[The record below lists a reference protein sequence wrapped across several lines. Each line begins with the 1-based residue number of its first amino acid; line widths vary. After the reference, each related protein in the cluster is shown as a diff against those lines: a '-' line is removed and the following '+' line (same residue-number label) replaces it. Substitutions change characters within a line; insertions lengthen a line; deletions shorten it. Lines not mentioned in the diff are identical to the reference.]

1 MLPVKLPGGTSDGEG
16 ACDPLARRPGALP
29 LVGNKVGNHLILE
42 KIGEGGAGEVFKAR
56 DLLLGRIVALKV
68 VREDFAFQPQVLER
82 FRAEARTLAR
92 LNHPNVATLHN
103 LLEEDG
109 RQFMVMEYVDG
120 RTLASLVRSRGPLP
134 LDHAL
139 PTFYQALEGIAYA
152 HEHGIV
158 HRDLKSSNL
167 MVTALGVVK
176 IMDFG
181 IARALGSG
189 HVTRHGHMVGTL
201 QFVAPEQVRGEES
214 DVRSD
219 VYSLGIVLFHLLAG
233 RLPFEG
239 SNDYDLMRAHVE
251 TAPPSLRDLAPE
263 IPPAVEAVVL
273 RALGKRPEDRWPSA
287 AAFGAALAEASGIA
301 LSVRPLPLPDPH
313 PADAGDA
320 RTPVTREADTAPLA
334 HEDAPTREHTTA
346 ERPALVRRDARA
358 AERPLPHGAWWERT
372 GAALAL
378 VALAIGIDLLL
389 AEPDPVTPP
398 PATELRV
405 QPPTTGG
412 PNVDLGPPTVDLS
425 GELWPGPLEAEPPAA
440 GAISGLPAE
449 EPFDAWLGGNTRL
462 EEAPPRRRAAAPDSP
477 PRSTSRRQRQEG
489 DRGWVIRR

>member
-1 MLPVKLPGGTSDGEG
+1 
-16 ACDPLARRPGALP
+16 

-42 KIGEGGAGEVFKAR
+42 KVGEGGAGEVFKAR

-120 RTLASLVRSRGPLP
+120 RTLASLIKSCGPLP

-139 PTFYQALEGIAYA
+139 PIFYQALEGIAYA
-152 HEHGIV
+152 HERGIV

-167 MVTALGVVK
+167 MVTPLGVVK

-233 RLPFEG
+233 RLPFEA
-239 SNDYDLMRAHVE
+239 SSDYELMRAHVE
-251 TAPPSLRDLAPE
+251 SAPPSLLELAPGT
-263 IPPAVEAVVL
+263 PPEVDDVVR
-273 RALGKRPEDRWPSA
+273 RALGKGPEERWPSA
-287 AAFGAALAEASGIA
+287 SAFGAALAAASGIA
-301 LSVRPLPLPDPH
+301 LTVRPLPLPDPH
-313 PADAGDA
+313 PAAADDA
-320 RTPVTREADTAPLA
+320 RTPITREADTAPLA

-346 ERPALVRRDARA
+346 QHPIPGRPPARA
-358 AERPLPHGAWWERT
+358 AEGRYARGSWWERT

-378 VALAIGIDLLL
+378 LALAIGIDLLL
-389 AEPDPVTPP
+389 AEPHATPAARERVGAA
-398 PATELRV
+398 PASEAARS
-405 QPPTTGG
+405 
-412 PNVDLGPPTVDLS
+412 DLGPPVLDLG
-425 GELWPGPLEAEPPAA
+425 GELWPGPLEAAAPAA
-440 GAISGLPAE
+440 SLASQADTHP
-449 EPFDAWLGGNTRL
+449 PFDAGLRAGVQP
-462 EEAPPRRRAAAPDSP
+462 EPAPSPRKGAAADP
-477 PRSTSRRQRQEG
+477 PRSKTRAKRQEG
-489 DRGWVIRR
+489 DPGWIIRR

>member
-1 MLPVKLPGGTSDGEG
+1 
-16 ACDPLARRPGALP
+16 

-42 KIGEGGAGEVFKAR
+42 KVGEGGAGEVFKAR

-82 FRAEARTLAR
+82 FRSEARTLAR
-92 LNHPNVATLHN
+92 LNHPNVATLHD
-103 LLEEDG
+103 LLEVDG
-109 RQFMVMEYVDG
+109 RQYMVMEYVDG
-120 RTLASLVRSRGPLP
+120 RTLSSLVKSRGPLS

-139 PTFYQALEGIAYA
+139 PIFYQALEGISYA

-233 RLPFEG
+233 RLPFEAA
-239 SNDYDLMRAHVE
+239 NDYELMRAQVE
-251 TAPPSLRDLAPE
+251 SAPPALRELVPGV
-263 IPPAVEAVVL
+263 PAEVEAAL
-273 RALGKRPEDRWPSA
+273 ERALCKRADERWPSA

-313 PADAGDA
+313 PGDA
-320 RTPVTREADTAPLA
+320 DDMRTPITREADTAPLVDA
-334 HEDAPTREHTTA
+334 DAPTREHTTA
-346 ERPALVRRDARA
+346 ERPALGRRDARPA
-358 AERPLPHGAWWERT
+358 AHPRPSIGRWEWW

-378 VALAIGIDLLL
+378 LALAIGIDVLWSEPIPVRRPPKGQDVARPLPGMD
-389 AEPDPVTPP
+389 PDPGIGPSGI
-398 PATELRV
+398 ELLR
-405 QPPTTGG
+405 
-412 PNVDLGPPTVDLS
+412 
-425 GELWPGPLEAEPPAA
+425 EAWPESSEAEPPVANASSDRDAERPLEAASRGRGRAQPEALRA
-440 GAISGLPAE
+440 GAAE
-449 EPFDAWLGGNTRL
+449 T
-462 EEAPPRRRAAAPDSP
+462 APPSP
-477 PRSTSRRQRQEG
+477 ATSGPQHQEG
-489 DRGWVIRR
+489 SRGWVIRR